1 MILAIFDKTWKK
13 EPKFRKLKKKFWNN
27 GVKTVENSKN
37 WGWVEN
43 VQGVIESFHH
53 SWIDVFLFKVV
64 LIFENL
70 WYKWNI
76 FFNVWS
82 EKEFICRYFDW
93 SLEENVLFFVAIF
106 ELFQWKLIWWTLL
119 PFCHTGEI
127 PPRKFRDMMFF
138 IFKIFYFINV
148 KKGVSF

>member
-1 MILAIFDKTWKK
+1 MLILAIFDKTWKK
-13 EPKFRKLKKKFWNN
+13 ERKFRKLKKKFWNN
-27 GVKTVENSKN
+27 GVKTVENSEN

-76 FFNVWS
+76 FFQCLVRKGVYLS
-82 EKEFICRYFDW
+82 LFRLILGRKCFVFCSYFWIVSVKTD
-93 SLEENVLFFVAIF
+93 LMDVITILPY
-106 ELFQWKLIWWTLL
+106 WWDSTA
-119 PFCHTGEI
+119 
-127 PPRKFRDMMFF
+127 
-138 IFKIFYFINV
+138 KISGCDVFYF
-148 KKGVSF
+148 